1 MRICVT
7 GGSGFIGKAVAKEL
21 KEASYDV
28 SILDIVT
35 PGNHLKGVP
44 FIKADITDFS
54 SLKNAL
60 KDFEV
65 VYHIAGLFAETANSD
80 PYQAALINYMGTA
93 NVLESCRLNG
103 IEKII
108 FASTFLIYDGKD
120 GHVDEDTP
128 IDPRGLSIFA
138 SSKLFAEELIKSF
151 SKKYGIKYVILRYGS
166 VFGPGG
172 GTNVIRTFIEQA
184 FRRENISVWGEGK
197 RARQFVCV
205 NDSAKGSRLALS
217 QDNDT
222 FNLAGSRLISNRE
235 VLEKIRDIIPSIK
248 YSFEL
253 DKKERVDTYVIS
265 IKKAQEKMGWTDAT
279 DFEMALKETTE
290 GFKTQYG
297 KGE

>member
-35 PGNHLKGVP
+35 PANHLKGVP

-65 VYHIAGLFAETANSD
+65 VYHIAGLFAETANND

-93 NVLESCRLNG
+93 NILESCKLNN
-103 IEKII
+103 IPKII
-108 FASTFLIYDGKD
+108 FASTFLVYDGKD

-128 IDPRGLSIFA
+128 IYPRGLSIFA

-151 SKKYGIKYVILRYGS
+151 SKKYGIKYVNLRYGS

-172 GTNVIRTFIEQA
+172 GSNVIRTFIEQA
-184 FRRENISVWGEGK
+184 FRGENISVWGEGK
-197 RARQFVCV
+197 RARQFICV
-205 NDSAKGSRLALS
+205 NDLAKGNLLALPH
-217 QDNDT
+217 DNDT
-222 FNLAGSRLISNRE
+222 FNLAGSGLISNRE
-235 VLEKIRDIIPSIK
+235 VLEIIRDIIPSIK

-253 DKKERVDTYVIS
+253 DKKERVDTYIIS
-265 IKKAQEKMGWTDAT
+265 IKKAKQKMGWMDAT
-279 DFEMALKETTE
+279 DFEMALKETAKW
-290 GFKTQYG
+290 FKT
-297 KGE
+297 